1 MLTEVFLTF
10 LITSLI
16 GCSLATLKLLYSSK
30 CVRMDC
36 GCIHIIRNVDVEERE
51 DARNIQ
57 PQNIQP
63 QNQV

>member
-16 GCSLATLKLLYSSK
+16 GFSLATLKLIHSSK
-30 CVRMDC
+30 CSRCDC
-36 GCIHIIRNVDVEERE
+36 GCIHIVRNVEVEERE
-51 DARNIQ
+51 DARNNQ
-57 PQNIQP
+57 PQPQP